1 MEEQFVEGM
10 IVPWGHPRGL
20 AWRELREH
28 FEFCIFE
35 LAATESQHE
44 TVSRAAAAREA
55 GFKIGF
61 SLRFGVEVVAWQV
74 AAFREAA
81 QQCGYR
87 FGDIA
92 PLAMTRPG
100 DSGSPVDADGY
111 RELVESLLHHYGEC
125 IVYLDDGMIN
135 AASWASLR
143 PRMIDERLAE
153 RSDHRE
159 WSMLLRD
166 APPSRP
172 GESSLLLR
180 VRARAPLPK
189 AIGEVPLSID
199 AAALDNFDWSR
210 LTPGAEKTLL
220 WADASA
226 HLEARKTAG
235 VRHFLAAFALRGAQH
250 EDLDFFLGLLKPRPE
265 DPRDRRALLAQR
277 FEVPI
282 PSEFDGP
289 LSPDRFGNDLRQA
302 VERALA
308 GKPDQPI
315 EDADLLLSVLTP
327 TTSGVAPAEEALRSA
342 GFDPEL
348 LLEGL
353 ATDLLPASAPAVN
366 AILRAR
372 RGLSLWNRPNFDLD
386 RVQGPISRENDH
398 LNAAKAAERFA
409 KLFAVKGIDPPIA
422 LGLFGRWG
430 SGKSTFMGLMKGCMA
445 QLVGQPGYVRRVVPI
460 DFNAWHYQDTNL
472 WASLALRI
480 YEGLANALADAAKK
494 SGAQQTPVDIQR
506 ELKARVESSRKL
518 KEQVRTERKEALS
531 KRAENVEQ
539 LERTQAERERRIKT
553 RALLPLEAAWKLLR
567 DELKGANAEPDL
579 KALGEAART
588 VEDKFGIP
596 AVLET
601 AEDLEKLEKQ
611 AREALGEARGLRPA
625 LEKQFGSK
633 GGVRGALTILLLGAL
648 VVCVGWGVLTLKG
661 WAAARGAVWAERLPD
676 YSAAVVQFT
685 ALVSVIAA
693 WSGTRI
699 HEAKRLI
706 ALVGRVRETV
716 RQKQAEI
723 GEETRAEVILAEAA
737 VRESDQEIQ
746 RLEGEIQQA
755 DAVIRDTTAEID
767 RIEKGGLIYDFV
779 KERGASERYQSA
791 LSLVSTLREDLGTL
805 DSLLSTFKDASGVPV
820 ERIVLYIDDLDRCPP
835 EQVVEVLQAVHLLL
849 AFPLFHVVV
858 GVDPR
863 WLSQSLRRRYVRDP
877 SETFDPHEYLEK
889 IFQIPYT
896 LPDMTQ
902 HGFAS
907 LIGALVKTRSDLR
920 EAAPKLESPSDP
932 KPSEP
937 AAKNAGSGEDASVAH
952 GSDEPKPEPQPVS
965 AHAESGAPASDVLFI
980 EDFEERFLV
989 KLYAFMDRPRLTKR
1003 FLNLYRLIR
1012 LRAAEDPRDFE
1023 DFAGSPSAHGY
1034 RAAGLLLA
1042 INVGH
1047 PRLGQRLLQAVIDTP
1062 AVKRDVGPDGSA
1074 EPLEL
1079 TWTEFLEQPPA
1090 GAIRQS
1096 DLAELGLV
1104 RSRLRGIDK
1113 PKTLGLY
1120 KPWAEAVICYSFQWE
1135 RAETES
1141 VSP

>member
-1 MEEQFVEGM
+1 MSGRLIDGAGIPNGYFAQLS
-10 IVPWGHPRGL
+10 WS
-20 AWRELREH
+20 ELRKDA
-28 FEFCIFE
+28 EFCIFPV
-35 LAATESQHE
+35 LASDDFVEG
-44 TVSRAAAAREA
+44 RRIAAVERAREA
-55 GFKIGF
+55 RLRVGFCYEMR
-61 SLRFGVEVVAWQV
+61 LLDAVPRQVE
-74 AAFREAA
+74 AFQTASRR
-81 QQCGYR
+81 CGYR
-87 FGDIA
+87 PGDLM
-92 PLAMTRPG
+92 PLALPG
-100 DSGSPVDADGY
+100 PVAKAKPEF
-111 RELVESLLHHYGEC
+111 RASCFVELVEALASLYGEC
-125 IVYLDDGMIN
+125 ILALGQDI
-135 AASWASLR
+135 AL
-143 PRMIDERLAE
+143 DERWAARWPKLILPTE
-153 RSDHRE
+153 
-159 WSMLLRD
+159 
-166 APPSRP
+166 
-172 GESSLLLR
+172 ESSANVHPWSTYEARLTISEPTRLLLKE
-180 VRARAPLPK
+180 PLPILQRDL
-189 AIGEVPLSID
+189 ARISSTDFTLS
-199 AAALDNFDWSR
+199 ADWSR

-226 HLEARKTAG
+226 HLEDRTTAG

-265 DPRDRRALLAQR
+265 DSRDRRALLAKR
-277 FEVPI
+277 FDVPI

-302 VERALA
+302 VDRALTA
-308 GKPDQPI
+308 KPDQPI
-315 EDADLLLSVLTP
+315 EEADLLLSVLTP
-327 TTSGVAPAEEALRSA
+327 TTSGVAPADEALRSA

-353 ATDLLPASAPAVN
+353 ATDLLPAFAPAVS

-445 QLVGQPGYVRRVVPI
+445 QLVGQAGYVRRVVPI

-518 KEQVRTERKEALS
+518 KEQARTERKEALS

-567 DELKGANAEPDL
+567 DELKGARADPEL
-579 KALGEAART
+579 KALDEAART

-601 AEDLEKLEKQ
+601 TEDLEQLEKQ
-611 AREALGEARGLRPA
+611 AREALAEARGLRPA
-625 LEKQFGSK
+625 LEKQFGSR
-633 GGVRGALTILLLGAL
+633 GGVRGALTIVLLGAL

-661 WAAARGAVWAERLPD
+661 WAAARGADWAERLPD

-685 ALVSVIAA
+685 ALLSVIAA
-693 WSGTRI
+693 WCGTRI

-737 VRESDQEIQ
+737 VRETDQEIQ

-820 ERIVLYIDDLDRCPP
+820 ERIVLYIDDLDRCAP

-877 SETFDPHEYLEK
+877 SEAFDPHEYLEK

-902 HGFAS
+902 RGFAS

-920 EAAPKLESPSDP
+920 QAAPKLESPPDQETTAP
-932 KPSEP
+932 P
-937 AAKNAGSGEDASVAH
+937 AKIAGSGEDASPSASH
-952 GSDEPKPEPQPVS
+952 EPKPELRPAS

-1074 EPLEL
+1074 EPIEL

-1104 RSRLRGIDK
+1104 RSRLRGIDQ

-1135 RAETES
+1135 RAETET